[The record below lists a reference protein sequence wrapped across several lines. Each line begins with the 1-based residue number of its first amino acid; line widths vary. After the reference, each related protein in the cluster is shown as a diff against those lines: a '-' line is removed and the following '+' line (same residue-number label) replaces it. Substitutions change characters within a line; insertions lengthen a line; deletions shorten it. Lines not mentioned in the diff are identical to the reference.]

1 MEKLRSNI
9 ECDMWGHLANGQKQC
24 RWFFP
29 LARALSTTLFWHSSS
44 SLFPKPFLALVGRWT
59 CLNWQRPP
67 NNFGNP
73 HCCVEVSHI
82 PSARNAPPTGA
93 HVAGA
98 LVALR
103 SSWSNVTS
111 ERFSLPSPYKVPSL
125 SSHKHVL
132 GTFFHISMFYFLK
145 GFISN

>member
-1 MEKLRSNI
+1 MEKLRFNT

-24 RWFFP
+24 RWFLR

-44 SLFPKPFLALVGRWT
+44 SLFPKLFLALVGRWT
-59 CLNWQRPP
+59 CLNWQSPP

-73 HCCVEVSHI
+73 HCCVKVSHI
-82 PSARNAPPTGA
+82 PTARNTPPTDVHA
-93 HVAGA
+93 AGA

-111 ERFSLPSPYKVPSL
+111 ERFFLPYPCKVPSL
-125 SSHKHVL
+125 PSHKQVL
-132 GTFFHISMFYFLK
+132 GTLFHISMFYFLQ
-145 GFISN
+145 GCISN